1 MQQQADEI
9 LKENKTKTAEM
20 DNLKKKLTDLETILT
35 KAKINN
41 PDQDQRIKVL
51 EDQLKNHRSE
61 KE

>member
-1 MQQQADEI
+1 
-9 LKENKTKTAEM
+9 M

-35 KAKINN
+35 KSKINN